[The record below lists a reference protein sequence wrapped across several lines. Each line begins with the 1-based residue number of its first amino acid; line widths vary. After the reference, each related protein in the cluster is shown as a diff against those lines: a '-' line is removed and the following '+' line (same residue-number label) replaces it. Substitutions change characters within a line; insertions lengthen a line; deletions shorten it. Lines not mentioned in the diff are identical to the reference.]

1 MKRVAFPGASLALLH
16 AAAKTL
22 AVETCAVGFVHAAGT
37 ADGRSRFTV
46 QELMLAPEDAYQE
59 RSAVRASLTP
69 EFLLETVNRARS
81 MGAGIV
87 LLHTHPGEQPLEAF
101 SPVDDAGEVT
111 LASYIKARI
120 PDRQHFAAVVTG
132 ARVHLREL
140 DGHSATSAVAVGV
153 GPTVRD
159 YSEAGDGEADRRYD
173 RQIRAFGAEGQ
184 AVLGQLSV
192 ALVGL
197 GGTGS
202 IVAQQLA
209 HLGVGRF
216 MLVDHDEVDTTNL
229 NRLLGA
235 TAEDIGL
242 PKVQVAERAIIA
254 INPSAACQ
262 AHVGD
267 VTDGA
272 LAERLTEVDF
282 IFGCTDSMASRAVL
296 NQLAYQYLIPMIDM
310 GVAIRVEAG
319 QLASVTGRAQ
329 MLAPGLGCLV
339 CADGIDGQQVR
350 WEMMGPAQRRA
361 DPYFE
366 NASVPQP
373 AVMPL
378 NGIVTSAAVAMFLS
392 AVTSYPGEA
401 RLLHYDGLRGSARPQ
416 MLSPRPHCIVCS
428 VDGALARGG
437 SWALPVRT

>member
-1 MKRVAFPGASLALLH
+1 MKRLAFTSASLDQLH

-22 AVETCAVGFVHAAGT
+22 AVETCAVGFAHSAG
-37 ADGRSRFTV
+37 ASSGEPRFTV
-46 QELMLAPEDAYQE
+46 QDLVMAPEAAYQE

-69 EFLLETVNRARS
+69 EFMLETANRARAI
-81 MGAGIV
+81 GAGIV
-87 LLHTHPGEQPLEAF
+87 LLHTHPGEQPLEGF
-101 SPVDDAGEVT
+101 SSMDDAGEAA
-111 LASYIKARI
+111 LARYFNGRI
-120 PDRQHFAAVVTG
+120 PDHEHFAAVVTG
-132 ARVHLREL
+132 SRVHLREL
-140 DGHSATSAVAVGV
+140 GANVAASAVGV
-153 GPTVRD
+153 GSTVRD
-159 YSEAGDGEADRRYD
+159 YAEADDGEADHRYD
-173 RQIRAFGAEGQ
+173 RQVRAFGARSQ
-184 AVLGQLSV
+184 AVLGKLRV
-192 ALVGL
+192 GVVGL

-216 MLVDHDEVDTTNL
+216 VLIDHDEVDTTNL

-235 TAEDIGL
+235 TAQDVGL
-242 PKVQVAERAIIA
+242 PKVQVAERAIRT
-254 INPSAACQ
+254 INPSVACEL
-262 AHVGD
+262 HVGD
-267 VTDGA
+267 VTDSA
-272 LAERLTEVDF
+272 LAERLTHVDF

-296 NQLAYQYLIPMIDM
+296 NQLAYQYLIPVIDM
-310 GVAIRVEAG
+310 GVAIRVDAG
-319 QLASVTGRAQ
+319 RLTSVTGRAQ
-329 MLAPGLGCLV
+329 MLAPDLGCLV

-350 WEMMGPAQRRA
+350 WEMMSPAQRRA

-401 RLLHYDGLRGSARPQ
+401 RLLHYDGMRGSARPQ
-416 MLSPRPHCIVCS
+416 LLAPRPHCIVCS
-428 VDGALARGG
+428 AEGALARGG

>member
-1 MKRVAFPGASLALLH
+1 MKRVAFPWASLAQLH

-22 AVETCAVGFVHAAGT
+22 AVETCAVGFVQAAGT
-37 ADGRSRFTV
+37 AAGRPRYTV
-46 QELMLAPEDAYQE
+46 QDLVLAPEDAYQE

-69 EFLLETVNRARS
+69 EFMLETVNRARS

-87 LLHTHPGEQPLEAF
+87 LLHTHPGEQPLEGF
-101 SPVDDAGEVT
+101 SPVDDAGEAA
-111 LASYIKARI
+111 LASYFKARI

-140 DGHSATSAVAVGV
+140 GGDIAASAVAI

-159 YSEAGDGEADRRYD
+159 YSKAGGGGADHRYD
-173 RQIRAFGAEGQ
+173 RQIRAFGVEGQ
-184 AVLGQLSV
+184 AMLGQLTV
-192 ALVGL
+192 AVVGL

-216 MLVDHDEVDTTNL
+216 VLVDHDEVDTTNL
-229 NRLLGA
+229 NRLLGS
-235 TAEDIGL
+235 TTQDVGL
-242 PKVQVAERAIIA
+242 PKAQVAERAIRA
-254 INPSAACQ
+254 INPSAACE

-267 VTDGA
+267 VTDSA
-272 LAERLTEVDF
+272 LAERLTQVDF

-310 GVAIRVEAG
+310 GVAIRVDAG
-319 QLASVTGRAQ
+319 RLASVTGRAQ

-350 WEMMGPAQRRA
+350 WEMMSPAQRRA

-416 MLSPRPHCIVCS
+416 LLSPRPHCIVCS
-428 VDGALARGG
+428 VEGALARGG

>member
-1 MKRVAFPGASLALLH
+1 MKRVAFPWASLAQLH

-22 AVETCAVGFVHAAGT
+22 AVETCAVGFVHAAG
-37 ADGRSRFTV
+37 AAVGRPRYTV
-46 QELMLAPEDAYQE
+46 QDLMLAPEDAYQE
-59 RSAVRASLTP
+59 RTAVRASLTP
-69 EFLLETVNRARS
+69 EFVLETVNRARR

-111 LASYIKARI
+111 LASYFKARI
-120 PDRQHFAAVVTG
+120 PDHQHFAAVVTG
-132 ARVHLREL
+132 ARVQLREL
-140 DGHSATSAVAVGV
+140 GGDSMASAVAV

-159 YSEAGDGEADRRYD
+159 YSEAGVGEADHRYD
-173 RQIRAFGAEGQ
+173 RQIRAFGAMGQ
-184 AVLGQLSV
+184 AVLAQLSV
-192 ALVGL
+192 AVVGL

-216 MLVDHDEVDTTNL
+216 VLVDHDEVDATNL

-235 TAEDIGL
+235 TPQDVGR

-254 INPSAACQ
+254 INPSAACE
-262 AHVGD
+262 AHIGD
-267 VTDGA
+267 VTDSA
-272 LAERLTEVDF
+272 LAKRLTEVDF

-310 GVAIRVEAG
+310 GVAIRVDAG
-319 QLASVTGRAQ
+319 RLTSVTGRAQ

-350 WEMMGPAQRRA
+350 WEMMSPAQRRA

-416 MLSPRPHCIVCS
+416 LLSPRPHCIVCS